1 MKISDIDVDA
11 IIANAR
17 QQLKDDASISPSL
30 RSTFEILLLIIP
42 ILLGRVNTNSRN
54 SSKPPSQDPDRVK
67 KERAKSDRKPGG
79 QQGRIGKTLQPVD
92 DPDEINVVK
101 IDRRTLPKGSTYT
114 FAGYET
120 RQVFDI
126 DISRLVTEY
135 RAEILEDEQGNRVTA
150 PFPEGVKSSVQ
161 YGPVLKAHAVYLS
174 LYQLLPYDRVREYFE
189 DQLSIPLSV
198 GSLFNF
204 NKEAFD
210 KAAPFESWVKQRL
223 TQAQVIH
230 ADETGINIGGKR
242 HWLHCASNESL
253 TWLAPH
259 SKRGSEAMDQIGI
272 LPRFTGTL
280 CHDHWKPYY
289 RYTDCQHALCN
300 AHHLRELERV
310 WEQDKQAWA
319 QRMQTLLCTMNDAVI
334 NAGGSVPADQAEGWR
349 KAYRDCLKKADIEC
363 PPPDEVQRDG
373 KRGRLKRSTARNLLE
388 RLRNFEADVL
398 RFLEDPHVPFTNNQ
412 GERDIRMLKVQQKIS
427 GCFRSLEGAH
437 IFCRVRSYLSTARKQ
452 GVSGSQAMAS
462 LFKGELLPF
471 MNAADDNK

>member
-11 IIANAR
+11 TLENVR
-17 QQLKDDASISPSL
+17 QQLKEDTTVSPSL
-30 RSTFEILLLIIP
+30 RSAINLLLLLIP

-54 SSKPPSQDPDRVK
+54 SSKPPSQDPNRVT

-92 DPDEINVVK
+92 DPDEVKVVK
-101 IDRRTLPKGSTYT
+101 VDRRTLPKGSA
-114 FAGYET
+114 FMLAGYET

-135 RAEILEDEQGNRVTA
+135 RAEILEDEQGNRVIAT
-150 PFPEGVKSSVQ
+150 FPEGVKSSVQ

-223 TQAQVIH
+223 TQAHLIH

-253 TWLAPH
+253 TWLASH

-272 LPRFTGTL
+272 LPCFTGTL

-289 RYTDCQHALCN
+289 RYIDCQHALCN

-310 WEQDKQAWA
+310 WEQDKHAWA
-319 QRMQTLLCTMNDAVI
+319 QRMQTLLCTMNDAVM
-334 NAGGSVPADQAEGWR
+334 NAGGAVPADQAEGWR
-349 KAYRDCLKKADIEC
+349 KAYRDCLKKADSEARHLMKNNATANAVDLNAQQQEIY
-363 PPPDEVQRDG
+363 
-373 KRGRLKRSTARNLLE
+373 LK
-388 RLRNFEADVL
+388 
-398 RFLEDPHVPFTNNQ
+398 
-412 GERDIRMLKVQQKIS
+412 G
-427 GCFRSLEGAH
+427 
-437 IFCRVRSYLSTARKQ
+437 
-452 GVSGSQAMAS
+452 
-462 LFKGELLPF
+462 
-471 MNAADDNK
+471 